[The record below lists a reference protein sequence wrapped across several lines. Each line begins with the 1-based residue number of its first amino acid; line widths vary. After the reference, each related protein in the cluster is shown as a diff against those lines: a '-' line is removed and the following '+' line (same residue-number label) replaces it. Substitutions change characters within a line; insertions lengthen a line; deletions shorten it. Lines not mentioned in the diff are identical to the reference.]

1 MKKATILVAILMVVA
16 LLATG
21 CAAPAPAA
29 ATAETAEATGAAA
42 ALPGEGETYVV
53 IGSLFQLEFFD
64 ALKAGVGDAANSI
77 GAKWYYAGPQEFV
90 PDQISQAID

>member
-1 MKKATILVAILMVVA
+1 MKKASILVGILLVVA
-16 LLATG
+16 LLVTG

-29 ATAETAEATGAAA
+29 APAASDTAAA
-42 ALPGEGETYVV
+42 SALPGEGETYVV

-64 ALKAGVGDAANSI
+64 ALKAGVNDAANSI

-90 PDQISQAID
+90 PDQIS